1 MNRLRA
7 NFYPYCLC
15 LVISHLCIE
24 QTSESAYEVSDLRL
38 CPPLSPSFRT
48 IQARREQ
55 NGGGDARQF
64 SFVVR
69 RFPIVRAN
77 LRLSFTFRHLSSI
90 LAIHFDNQLSTTTG
104 TTTKD
109 EDDLRLEGR

>member
-55 NGGGDARQF
+55 TGVGG
-64 SFVVR
+64 
-69 RFPIVRAN
+69 AN
-77 LRLSFTFRHLSSI
+77 LRLPATFPHPSSI
-90 LAIHFDNQLSTTTG
+90 LAIHFDIQLSTTTR

-109 EDDLRLEGR
+109 EDDLRLEVR